1 MKDEEIVELYWQRSE
16 DAIKETSTKYQA
28 YLSKIAYNILSD
40 FEDSK
45 ECVNDTYLAAW
56 NSMPEHRPSVLSTY
70 LGKIARQISIDVFRK
85 KNSLKRYASE
95 YALSLSELEESFSDR
110 ATPEQTF
117 DAKILDEAINTFIR
131 SLPEESRKV
140 FIGRYYFFDS
150 VKKIAA
156 YCGISETNVKAI
168 LFRARQKLKEYLVK
182 EGFSL

>member
-95 YALSLSELEESFSDR
+95 YALSLSELEESFSDH

>member
-40 FEDSK
+40 YEDSK

-95 YALSLSELEESFSDR
+95 YALSLSELEDSFSDR
-110 ATPEQTF
+110 VTPEQTL

-156 YCGISETNVKAI
+156 YCGISEMNVKAI